1 MHENLLFEYIMKRN
15 SIQNVKC
22 LRSFRSLNQSVVRN
36 SSSDTRWRRTNIDDY
51 TCEWSFP
58 IRTLIGKGR
67 RNDVIKE
74 LRLNQKAIRPLIV
87 TDKSVYNLPI
97 TQVYIMRGP
106 IKYFL

>member
-1 MHENLLFEYIMKRN
+1 MKGNNIRN
-15 SIQNVKC
+15 IKF
-22 LRSFRSLNQSVVRN
+22 LRSYKNLNQSAVRN
-36 SSSDTRWRRTNIDDY
+36 SSSGTKWRRTNIDDY

-74 LRLNQKAIRPLIV
+74 LRLNQKAIHPLIV

-97 TQVYIMRGP
+97 TQVHHRERE
-106 IKYFL
+106 